1 MPGQGLG
8 SSGEVGCGQVGGWI
22 EDHALRRS
30 ECQWLC
36 FWEEGSTGNHT
47 AEAVC
52 AQQCLQFSLP
62 AGIPKPIGR

>member
-1 MPGQGLG
+1 MGKQAAGLRTMLCEG
-8 SSGEVGCGQVGGWI
+8 LNASGCV
-22 EDHALRRS
+22 
-30 ECQWLC
+30 

>member
-1 MPGQGLG
+1 MGKWVAGLRTMLCEG
-8 SSGEVGCGQVGGWI
+8 LNASGCV
-22 EDHALRRS
+22 
-30 ECQWLC
+30 